1 MVTFPKLC
9 FNDIGLPFG
18 SGAVKSGATEPTS
31 TAATGFKNLSNLV
44 FIDFPCFV
52 SFNDLSRA
60 V

>member
-31 TAATGFKNLSNLV
+31 TAATGFKNLSNFHVLCLSTIYPKQYN
-44 FIDFPCFV
+44 ID
-52 SFNDLSRA
+52 
-60 V
+60 